1 MITTSELQLTAE
13 DHDKAFQEVCFL
25 LDIFVDTIE
34 QFVGKSMPALAVAAG
49 RKMAANMPIYLTE
62 PTPENALAELVRV
75 FTMQQMEIQA
85 EMQGKEAGLPIAHCP
100 IGSVCRQRNMAIDG
114 SACQM
119 FHYYLAGIMAEFT
132 GRPAR
137 PKTIAPE
144 RAVPSA
150 LLLPGVQDRWP
161 PLLSSVSAMI

>member
-1 MITTSELQLTAE
+1 MITTSELQLTAQ

-49 RKMAANMPIYLTE
+49 RKMAGNMPIYLTE

-75 FTMQQMEIQA
+75 FTMQQMEIRA
-85 EMQGKEAGLPIAHCP
+85 EMEGKEAKISIAHCP

-137 PKTIAPE
+137 PKTIATGE
-144 RAVPSA
+144 SCTFSLAFAGGAR
-150 LLLPGVQDRWP
+150 
-161 PLLSSVSAMI
+161 

>member
-34 QFVGKSMPALAVAAG
+34 QFVGKSTPALAVAAG

-85 EMQGKEAGLPIAHCP
+85 EMQGKEAHISIAHCP
-100 IGSVCRQRNMAIDG
+100 IGSVCRQQNMAIDG

-137 PKTIAPE
+137 PKTIVTGESCTFSLAFAGGM
-144 RAVPSA
+144 R
-150 LLLPGVQDRWP
+150 
-161 PLLSSVSAMI
+161 